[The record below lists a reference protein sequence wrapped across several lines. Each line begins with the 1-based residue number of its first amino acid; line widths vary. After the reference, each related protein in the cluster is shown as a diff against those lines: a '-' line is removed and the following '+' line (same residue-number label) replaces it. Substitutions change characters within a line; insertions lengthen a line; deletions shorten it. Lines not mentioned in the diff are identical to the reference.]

1 MGCAR
6 RIGVRKFKE
15 GVAALYTME
24 KHWSEPHQALMQLL
38 LLEKV
43 VLIGEG
49 VDAGKGLL
57 GVRD

>member
-1 MGCAR
+1 
-6 RIGVRKFKE
+6 
-15 GVAALYTME
+15 ME
-24 KHWSEPHQALMQLL
+24 KHWSELHQALMQLL

-57 GVRD
+57 GIRD